1 MELDRNRA
9 LKRIREE
16 YREIESNPSD
26 DFMCGQLER
35 EEFQF
40 QWQFAVRGAKGT
52 EFEGGI
58 YHGRVLFPGE
68 YPSKPPSIIPL
79 TENGRF
85 KTHTEICLRRLD
97 KWKPSCRVRD
107 VLVDFI
113 HSMPT
118 SPDDEVCSLKCSKE
132 ERLAL
137 AIKSRAA
144 ATTYS
149 PFDFERQKLIDQ
161 IHKYMLSKAPAVP
174 FPSNGTGSGAVVYN
188 VSNGTGGGAAV
199 YNFSNGTGGNVIGNA
214 FHATNSGA
222 VVYNFSNGTGG
233 GAAVY
238 NFSNGTGG
246 NVIGNAFHATNS
258 DRVGILGSMNKA
270 AVGIL
275 GSMNEAFIRGG
286 GPLVTVWSILSTIFL
301 LLLTVLQTL

>member
-9 LKRIREE
+9 LTRIREE

-58 YHGRVLFPGE
+58 YHGRVLFSGE

-118 SPDDEVCSLKCSKE
+118 NPDDELCSLKCSKE

-144 ATTYS
+144 ATKDS

-188 VSNGTGGGAAV
+188 VPNGTGGGV
-199 YNFSNGTGGNVIGNA
+199 
-214 FHATNSGA
+214 

-246 NVIGNAFHATNS
+246 NVIGNAFQATNS
-258 DRVGILGSMNKA
+258 DRVGILGSMNEA

-286 GPLVTVWSILSTIFL
+286 GPLVTVCSRTTISTIISIFL
-301 LLLTVLQTL
+301 VLLSVLQTLQTLLELEMLPNIKFKFDG

>member
-85 KTHTEICLRRLD
+85 KTHTEICL
-97 KWKPSCRVRD
+97 
-107 VLVDFI
+107 
-113 HSMPT
+113 
-118 SPDDEVCSLKCSKE
+118 SKE

-144 ATTYS
+144 ATKDS

-188 VSNGTGGGAAV
+188 VPNGTGG
-199 YNFSNGTGGNVIGNA
+199 
-214 FHATNSGA
+214 GA

-246 NVIGNAFHATNS
+246 NVIGNAFQATNS
-258 DRVGILGSMNKA
+258 DRVGILGSMNEA
-270 AVGIL
+270 TVGIL
-275 GSMNEAFIRGG
+275 GSMDEAFIRGG
-286 GPLVTVWSILSTIFL
+286 GPLC
-301 LLLTVLQTL
+301 

>member
-35 EEFQF
+35 KKF
-40 QWQFAVRGAKGT
+40 QWQFAVRGASGT

-58 YHGRVLFPGE
+58 YHGRVLFPKK

-85 KTHTEICLRRLD
+85 KTHTKICLRRLD
-97 KWKPSCRVRD
+97 KWQPSCRVRD

-118 SPDDEVCSLKCSKE
+118 YPDDEVCSLKCSKE
-132 ERLAL
+132 ERRAL

-144 ATTYS
+144 ATEDS

-161 IHKYMLSKAPAVP
+161 IHKYMLSEEPAVP
-174 FPSNGTGSGAVVYN
+174 FPSNGTGG
-188 VSNGTGGGAAV
+188 
-199 YNFSNGTGGNVIGNA
+199 
-214 FHATNSGA
+214 GA

-233 GAAVY
+233 GATVY

-258 DRVGILGSMNKA
+258 DRVGILGC
-270 AVGIL
+270 
-275 GSMNEAFIRGG
+275 MNESIRGG
-286 GPLVTVWSILSTIFL
+286 GTLVTVWSRTPMLFFFFFCLEQNPKTWKAPICGPTSVNIFGL
-301 LLLTVLQTL
+301 LCLLYF